1 MTYPGTLCSYVLL
14 YDKAY
19 EEFISLNPAEDDV
32 YRYFRTAAWRA
43 LQVVYELKGFPAP
56 SEFDLSGVDALPGRP
71 VINTGDM
78 SRFLGKCRD
87 KVGNYYKESCAILR
101 CWKHDLERAV
111 MLLCDMELEVLIP
124 YNEREEVFRT
134 IKEKNLNYFRA
145 VERFLSKRKSTER
158 MLRYATYANDVSLWH
173 STVREDGSVK
183 VEITKHDSLYTCSAV
198 GHLPDFEWDEV
209 SGFSNT
215 TLSLFKV
222 LIKTESEHI
231 MRNAAMGYEEND
243 YID

>member
-1 MTYPGTLCSYVLL
+1 
-14 YDKAY
+14 
-19 EEFISLNPAEDDV
+19 
-32 YRYFRTAAWRA
+32 
-43 LQVVYELKGFPAP
+43 
-56 SEFDLSGVDALPGRP
+56 
-71 VINTGDM
+71 
-78 SRFLGKCRD
+78 
-87 KVGNYYKESCAILR
+87 
-101 CWKHDLERAV
+101 
-111 MLLCDMELEVLIP
+111 MLLCDMELEVLLP

-134 IKEKNLNYFRA
+134 IKEKNLDYFRV
-145 VERFLSKRKSTER
+145 VEKFLSKRKSSER

-198 GHLPDFEWDEV
+198 GHLPDFEWDEA

>member
-1 MTYPGTLCSYVLL
+1 
-14 YDKAY
+14 
-19 EEFISLNPAEDDV
+19 
-32 YRYFRTAAWRA
+32 
-43 LQVVYELKGFPAP
+43 
-56 SEFDLSGVDALPGRP
+56 
-71 VINTGDM
+71 
-78 SRFLGKCRD
+78 
-87 KVGNYYKESCAILR
+87 
-101 CWKHDLERAV
+101 
-111 MLLCDMELEVLIP
+111 MLLP

-134 IKEKNLNYFRA
+134 IKEKNLNYFQA
-145 VERFLSKRKSTER
+145 VGKYLSKRKSSER

>member
-1 MTYPGTLCSYVLL
+1 
-14 YDKAY
+14 
-19 EEFISLNPAEDDV
+19 
-32 YRYFRTAAWRA
+32 
-43 LQVVYELKGFPAP
+43 
-56 SEFDLSGVDALPGRP
+56 
-71 VINTGDM
+71 
-78 SRFLGKCRD
+78 
-87 KVGNYYKESCAILR
+87 
-101 CWKHDLERAV
+101 
-111 MLLCDMELEVLIP
+111 MLLCDMELEVLLP

-145 VERFLSKRKSTER
+145 VERFLSKRKSSER

-215 TLSLFKV
+215 TLSIFKV
-222 LIKTESEHI
+222 LIETESEHI
-231 MRNAAMGYEEND
+231 MHNAAIGYEED
-243 YID
+243 AYIE

>member
-1 MTYPGTLCSYVLL
+1 MTYPGTLCSYMLL
-14 YDKAY
+14 YDNAY
-19 EEFISLNPAEDDV
+19 EEFVSLNQAKDDV
-32 YRYFRTAAWRA
+32 YLHFRAAAWRA

-56 SEFDLSGVDALPGRP
+56 SGFDLSGVDTLPGRP
-71 VINTGDM
+71 IINTSDIP
-78 SRFLGKCRD
+78 RFLDKCRN
-87 KVGNYYKESCAILR
+87 KVLGEIIEN
-101 CWKHDLERAV
+101 
-111 MLLCDMELEVLIP
+111 
-124 YNEREEVFRT
+124 
-134 IKEKNLNYFRA
+134 NLNFFQTAGKY
-145 VERFLSKRKSTER
+145 LSKRKSSER

-198 GHLPDFEWDEV
+198 GYLPDFEWDEV

-231 MRNAAMGYEEND
+231 MRNAAMGYEED
-243 YID
+243 AYIE